1 MCLCVSALE
10 AIIITSGMIWT
21 PYYWLTK
28 GYNFYMA
35 AVVIIGGGH
44 CLRIEQRW
52 RNQPSKSKPS
62 LYSHYFYL
70 TFLLNSCTQT
80 ARQSASVT
88 NVECSVH
95 RRIEVFKKDLALA
108 TDQWLCIWLRVEDT
122 HLYFMKACLV
132 CFYTFCIDR
141 SLRAIVTC
149 WCSVLPCM

>member
-44 CLRIEQRW
+44 CLRIEQCW

-62 LYSHYFYL
+62 LYIAITFTL

-88 NVECSVH
+88 NVGCSVH
-95 RRIEVFKKDLALA
+95 RCIEVFKEELALA
-108 TDQWLCIWLRVEDT
+108 TDQWLCI
-122 HLYFMKACLV
+122 
-132 CFYTFCIDR
+132 R
-141 SLRAIVTC
+141 SETIWIITILHIAF
-149 WCSVLPCM
+149 